1 MEIVFFF
8 LLSLSSLQQHFMA
21 CVLEHRLHIG
31 KTHVEYHLYSP
42 FSSRGKLQR
51 FTAQTHQQGLCCLYH
66 IRQKKVGP
74 FQRVILY
81 WFLETLRRWNSCFS
95 WGLDW
100 ICYLQ
105 AEGWMVALR
114 HQVKGGWGFVG
125 YNLSDVFFLNH
136 YEIMLLFFLSERGEG
151 WRICE
156 WLVMWVVGGC
166 W

>member
-1 MEIVFFF
+1 MESVFFSTESIVLATAF
-8 LLSLSSLQQHFMA
+8 YGLCSRTSVAHQQNSCWISSLQQ
-21 CVLEHRLHIG
+21 
-31 KTHVEYHLYSP
+31 

-125 YNLSDVFFLNH
+125 YNLSDVFFFNH